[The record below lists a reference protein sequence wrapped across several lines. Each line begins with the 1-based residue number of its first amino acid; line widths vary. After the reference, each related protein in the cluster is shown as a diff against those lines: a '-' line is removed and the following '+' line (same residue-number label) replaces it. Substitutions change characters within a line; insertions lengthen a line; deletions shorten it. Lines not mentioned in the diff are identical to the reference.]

1 MIFGLPPLATL
12 HFPVGVIIGIAAAAP
27 VGPVNLLVLQRAIG
41 ARRGAAL
48 LVGLGAALGDALF
61 AAAAAFGLGALVL
74 AMEEYVGAVRITGG
88 LIMLA
93 FALLLW
99 RAAPHLVAD
108 ARQPPALRTAAVA
121 FTMTVTNPATLV
133 FFVGSFGAV
142 AFTAM
147 GHDTPRHLLNA
158 GLVVAGVF
166 AGSML
171 WWLVVVLLAGYL
183 RGRMDDRLLSVL
195 NHFTAIVLVLF
206 GLAAIIAG
214 ALAS

>member
-1 MIFGLPPLATL
+1 MLELFKAVTTGLAMLLPIANPLTT
-12 HFPVGVIIGIAAAAP
+12 V
-27 VGPVNLLVLQRAIG
+27 
-41 ARRGAAL
+41 AL
-48 LVGLGAALGDALF
+48 LLGLSAGMTAQERNRQALLACCYVFAIMCVAFYAGQAVMEVFGISISAL
-61 AAAAAFGLGALVL
+61 
-74 AMEEYVGAVRITGG
+74 RIAGG

-147 GHDTPRHLLNA
+147 GHDTPRHLFNA

-171 WWLVVVLLAGYL
+171 WWLAVVLLAGYL
-183 RGRMDDRLLSVL
+183 RGRMDDRLLSIL
-195 NHFTAIVLVLF
+195 NHVTAIVLVLF
-206 GLAAIIAG
+206 GLAAIFAG
-214 ALAS
+214 FLAS